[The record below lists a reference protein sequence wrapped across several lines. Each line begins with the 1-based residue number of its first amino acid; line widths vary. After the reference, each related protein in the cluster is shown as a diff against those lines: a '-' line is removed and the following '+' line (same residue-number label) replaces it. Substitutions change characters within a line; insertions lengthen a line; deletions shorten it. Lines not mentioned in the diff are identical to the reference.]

1 MGCYFPGIYYAFYC
15 TPVRYYDSSRISPL
29 NRSCQGLRDAYM
41 FGITMMFT
49 AAIAL
54 QLHPEWGTARWHL
67 RRILCYISVLAFGVS
82 ECGWSSEWCI
92 NNNNS

>member
-1 MGCYFPGIYYAFYC
+1 
-15 TPVRYYDSSRISPL
+15 
-29 NRSCQGLRDAYM
+29 M
-41 FGITMMFT
+41 FTVVMMFT

-82 ECGWSSEWCI
+82 EWMV
-92 NNNNS
+92 